1 MKGVIYQIWYKHK
14 CKLRKTF
21 LTPSYV
27 EVNEATGTW
36 DYPLV
41 KVLDSF
47 PRLSR
52 GDVICKDRVKLE
64 PVCTYLNEMA
74 GEDEFY
80 YIRAVELEQS

>member
-36 DYPLV
+36 ITHWLRYWTHFLG
-41 KVLDSF
+41 LAEGS
-47 PRLSR
+47 
-52 GDVICKDRVKLE
+52 
-64 PVCTYLNEMA
+64 YL
-74 GEDEFY
+74 
-80 YIRAVELEQS
+80 